1 MHDATKSCM
10 GKDLFKVQNGSMNFK
25 VAAYEKFIDKI
36 SDSTL
41 QLIFKKLSCVEF
53 SNIKECQQL
62 SEKAIK
68 VFLLYQMY
76 P

>member
-1 MHDATKSCM
+1 M
-10 GKDLFKVQNGSMNFK
+10 LFIEN
-25 VAAYEKFIDKI
+25 FIDKI